1 MSDDYDSLEEHLF
14 CKEKL
19 KKTEKSYYE
28 LKKEFKDKINYSSLN
43 SSEIVKVSQKID
55 EYIVQ
60 AMKELN
66 FNK

>member
-19 KKTEKSYYE
+19 KKEEKNYYK
-28 LKKEFKDKINYSSLN
+28 LKKELKDKINHSPLN
-43 SSEIVKVSQKID
+43 STEIVKVSQKID

-60 AMKELN
+60 AMKKLN
-66 FNK
+66 SNK